1 MITLARP
8 SRSVAPASSEAKAPM
23 RLEMMTIHT

>member
-1 MITLARP
+1 MMTLARP
-8 SRSVAPASSEAKAPM
+8 SLSVLLAGREAKAPM

>member
-1 MITLARP
+1 MTTFERP
-8 SRSVAPASSEAKAPM
+8 SLSVLLAGSEAKAPS